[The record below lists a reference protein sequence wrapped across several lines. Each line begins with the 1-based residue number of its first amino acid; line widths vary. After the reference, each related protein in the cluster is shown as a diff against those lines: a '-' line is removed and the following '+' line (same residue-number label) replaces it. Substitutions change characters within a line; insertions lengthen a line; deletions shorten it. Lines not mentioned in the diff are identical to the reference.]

1 MTFLV
6 PAEAYDRFMGRFSEP
21 LAPVFADACGVRA
34 PERALDVGC
43 GPGALTAE
51 LVRRLGAGAVT
62 AVDPSPPFVAA
73 ATERFPAV
81 DVRTAAAEDLP
92 FADDTFD
99 VTLAQLVVHFMADPV
114 RGLAEMGRVTR
125 PGGTVGACVWDFGE
139 GGSPL
144 SVFWR
149 AAREVD
155 PAAPDEAGRPGTH
168 AGQLAGLAQRAGL
181 AAVEPGTVSVAVD
194 FATFE
199 AWWEPFGLGVGP
211 VGAYVGGLG
220 PDTLAALQA
229 RAAQL
234 LPPAPFAITASAWS
248 VTARA

>member
-1 MTFLV
+1 M
-6 PAEAYDRFMGRFSEP
+6 
-21 LAPVFADACGVRA
+21 
-34 PERALDVGC
+34 
-43 GPGALTAE
+43 
-51 LVRRLGAGAVT
+51 T

-73 ATERFPAV
+73 AADRFPAV
-81 DVRTAAAEDLP
+81 DIRAASAEDLP
-92 FADDTFD
+92 FDDDTFD

-114 RGLAEMGRVTR
+114 RGLAEMSRVTR
-125 PGGTVGACVWDFGE
+125 PGGTLGACVWDFGE

-168 AGQLAGLAQRAGL
+168 QGQLVDLAHRAGL
-181 AAVEPGTVSVAVD
+181 AAVEPGTVSVSVD

-199 AWWEPFGLGVGP
+199 AWWQPFGLGVGP
-211 VGAYVGGLG
+211 IGAYVRGLD
-220 PDTLAALQA
+220 PDTLAALRA
-229 RAAQL
+229 RAAHL
-234 LPPAPFAITASAWS
+234 LPPAPFTITASAWS